1 MAEKTIEQL
10 IKELEEKRA
19 SIIDADGTRA
29 KKQHEKGKLSARE
42 RIELLL
48 DPDTFIEY
56 DAFVQHRCT
65 NFGMDKVEIPADAVV
80 TGYGL
85 VNGRPVFLYSQD
97 FSLAGGSLGE
107 AHAMKIAKMQDMAM
121 KMGVPL
127 IGINDSGG
135 ARIQEGVDSLHG
147 YGQIFFRNTR
157 ASGVIPQIS
166 VILGP
171 CAGGAVYSPAITD
184 FVFMVDKVSN
194 MYITGPQ
201 VIKAVTG
208 EEIGVEELGGGM
220 VHNSVSG
227 NAHFLF
233 PSEQDCFQGVRRLLS
248 FLPGNN
254 LDDPPVL
261 DTGDDPGR
269 LVYDLRSIVPTNPK
283 LPYNIKEVIA
293 QIVDNGD
300 FMEVQEFYAP
310 NIVVGF
316 GRIGGMTVGIVGNQP
331 QVLAGCLDINS
342 SDKAARFVRFC
353 DAFNVPLVTLVDCPG
368 YLPGRQQE
376 HGGIIRHGAKLLF
389 AYAEA
394 TVPKIT
400 VTLRKAYGGA
410 HIAMCNK
417 DLGCDLMLAWPQAE
431 IAVMGAQGAINI
443 IFRREI
449 ESASNAEEKRKEL
462 TENYERLFS
471 NPYEAAKRG
480 YVDAVIPPEETRGR
494 IASALAIFR
503 TKRDQTPPKKHGNIP
518 L

>member
-283 LPYNIKEVIA
+283 LPYNIKDVIA

>member
-283 LPYNIKEVIA
+283 LPYNIKDVIA

-368 YLPGRQQE
+368 YLPGKQQE

>member
-19 SIIDADGTRA
+19 GIIDADGTRA

-107 AHAMKIAKMQDMAM
+107 AHAMKIVKMQDMAM

-283 LPYNIKEVIA
+283 LPYNIKDVIA

-368 YLPGRQQE
+368 YLPGKQQE

>member
-269 LVYDLRSIVPTNPK
+269 LVYDLRQIVPTNPK
-283 LPYNIKEVIA
+283 LPYNIKDVISH
-293 QIVDNGD
+293 IVDNGD

-342 SDKAARFVRFC
+342 SDKAARFIRFC

-368 YLPGRQQE
+368 YLPGKQQE

-417 DLGCDLMLAWPQAE
+417 DLGADLMLAWPQAE

-449 ESASNAEEKRKEL
+449 ESAQDPEEKRKEL